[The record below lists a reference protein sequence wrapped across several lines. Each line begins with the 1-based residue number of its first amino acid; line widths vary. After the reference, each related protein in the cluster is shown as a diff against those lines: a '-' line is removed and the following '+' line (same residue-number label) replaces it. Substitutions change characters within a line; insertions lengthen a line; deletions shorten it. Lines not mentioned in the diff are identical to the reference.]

1 MRVGSYVFFKRGANP
16 NVFIGVTRDA
26 YVVDII
32 NSQYE
37 SYKNIKIKPYNRDHI
52 NKNWEDIPE

>member
-1 MRVGSYVFFKRGANP
+1 MRVGSYVFFKRGDNP
-16 NVFIGVTRDA
+16 NVFVGVTRDA

-37 SYKNIKIKPYNRDHI
+37 SYKNIKIKPYNLDYV